1 MAREAL
7 KGWIKQECISM
18 LKLVLPIVS
27 SQPLHG
33 ERPSASSDTTLLTP
47 PTLPFSVLHDRIHA
61 NNFSNLAGVHGSD
74 KWRGPGD
81 RCCRSVFFF
90 FFFFCTSVK

>member
-1 MAREAL
+1 MEEDGQRGSEGVDQAGMHFHAE
-7 KGWIKQECISM
+7 
-18 LKLVLPIVS
+18 VS
-27 SQPLHG
+27 APHC
-33 ERPSASSDTTLLTP
+33 EFATFAWRTSSDTTLLTP

-61 NNFSNLAGVHGSD
+61 NNFSNLTGVHGSD

-90 FFFFCTSVK
+90 VFFLHQC